1 MMDWRQTVNAK
12 TPSCASCAR
21 AALVGW
27 TRGRDL
33 LPLPLL
39 ACRLRRRPVLP
50 SDPPCKR
57 HKEFATPQ
65 PQPKPKP

>member
-57 HKEFATPQ
+57 HKDFSEPKPQ
-65 PQPKPKP
+65 HKPKP